1 MQIFDY
7 EIKKIYL
14 ASLCSNDSF
23 IICKAFISN
32 QTLRNMSHSYLS
44 VRSSDYI
51 LEKYLDRKKRES
63 RFAEVKEENVAYF

>member
-7 EIKKIYL
+7 EIKKKIYL

-51 LEKYLDRKKRES
+51 LEKYLDRNKKGIK
-63 RFAEVKEENVAYF
+63 VC